1 MKKFLILLIT
11 PIIILLGGCGNS
23 NKDANSS
30 VLSGMMEV
38 KIKVNGTPISLI
50 LPSDSTK
57 GRMEIVEQNW
67 GATEIKIGKDFQ
79 VTISE
84 GEGNIQLTKGDIS
97 GNVVNKFK
105 RFVKEEPNLLFWESQ
120 ITEPEFHFY
129 SVQKV
134 DKTSYIVEDI
144 NGDIYSEK
152 AIQTMID
159 AAKTLKSVEVKK
171 TNS

>member
-30 VLSGMMEV
+30 VLPGMMEV

-50 LPSDSTK
+50 LPSDSTN

-84 GEGNIQLTKGDIS
+84 GEGYIPLTKGDIS

-134 DKTSYIVEDI
+134 DKTSYTVEDI

-159 AAKTLKSVEVKK
+159 AAKTLKSVEVKN